1 MIKPSPALWIV
12 VGLVLAALEMV
23 VPGFVVLWFGVA
35 GIVTGILAFFIK
47 NVYAQL
53 GIFIGLSGILVVA
66 SQVISRRITKP
77 EPEPVGANR
86 LVGVEGV
93 VLRAIA
99 PAEMG
104 RVKVL
109 GEEWRAEAKMAIET
123 GARVKIVEVE
133 GTHLVVEPV
142 GQSPAGPTQGAAE
155 RS

>member
-1 MIKPSPALWIV
+1 MIKPSPALWIIIGV
-12 VGLVLAALEMV
+12 VLAALEMV

-35 GIVTGILAFFIK
+35 GIVTGILAFFIS

-86 LVGVEGV
+86 LVGVEGI
-93 VLRAIA
+93 VLRSIT
-99 PAEMG
+99 PNEMG

-109 GEEWRAEAKMAIET
+109 GEEWRAEAKTAIEPGT
-123 GARVKIVEVE
+123 RVKIVQVE
-133 GTHLVVEPV
+133 GTHLVVEPA
-142 GQSPAGPTQGAAE
+142 GQSPAGSTRGAAE

>member
-23 VPGFVVLWFGVA
+23 VPGFVIIWFGVA
-35 GIVTGILAFFIK
+35 GVVTGILAFFIK
-47 NVYAQL
+47 NVYVQL

-86 LVGVEGV
+86 LVGVEGI
-93 VLRAIA
+93 VLRPIA
-99 PAEMG
+99 PPEMG

-109 GEEWRAEAKMAIET
+109 GEEWRADAKSAIEPGT
-123 GARVKIVEVE
+123 RVRIVEVE
-133 GTHLVVEPV
+133 GTHLVVEPA
-142 GQSPAGPTQGAAE
+142 GQGPAAGTTGAAE